1 MARQI
6 TSKQVTAL
14 KRDSKSSVLN
24 IQITLE
30 YSIKLLEDY
39 QGDLK
44 EEVKDLTQTIRKAK
58 LKHKKITEKLNS
70 FK

>member
-6 TSKQVTAL
+6 TPKQAAAL
-14 KRDSKSSVLN
+14 KRDSKSSVFN

-39 QGDLK
+39 QKDLRM
-44 EEVKDLTQTIRKAK
+44 ELKDLTQTIRKAK
-58 LKHKKITEKLNS
+58 LKHKKITEKLDT

>member
-39 QGDLK
+39 QK
-44 EEVKDLTQTIRKAK
+44 ELRTELKDLTQTIRKAK
-58 LKHKKITEKLNS
+58 LKHKKISEKLNT

>member
-1 MARQI
+1 MARAI
-6 TSKQVTAL
+6 TSKQAAAL
-14 KRDSKSSVLN
+14 KRDSKSSVFN

-39 QGDLK
+39 QK
-44 EEVKDLTQTIRKAK
+44 ELRMELKDLTQTIRKAK
-58 LKHKKITEKLNS
+58 LKHRKITEKLDT

>member
-6 TSKQVTAL
+6 TPKQVTAL

-39 QGDLK
+39 Q
-44 EEVKDLTQTIRKAK
+44 KDLRVELKDLSQTIRKAK
-58 LKHKKITEKLNS
+58 LKHKKITEKLAT

>member
-6 TSKQVTAL
+6 TPKQVTSL
-14 KRDSKSSVLN
+14 KRDSKSSVFN

-30 YSIKLLEDY
+30 YSIRLLEDY
-39 QGDLK
+39 QKDLK
-44 EEVKDLTQTIRKAK
+44 MELKDITQTIRKAK

>member
-6 TSKQVTAL
+6 TSKQLTAL
-14 KRDSKSSVLN
+14 KRDGKSSVFD
-24 IQITLE
+24 IQISLE

-44 EEVKDLTQTIRKAK
+44 IELKGLTQAIRKAK